1 MVINSHFSI
10 RSCYITLLK
19 IASPYFL
26 RKKYSGLFHTDI
38 FSFLQLR
45 KLFSAIKYLRSSCTK
60 WKSTIIPFSIVV
72 GKKGVYSI
80 SLKEVVGFFIVGAMQ
95 SIKLAECSS
104 HKDVSDEMRFEK
116 ALNLTDGFL

>member
-1 MVINSHFSI
+1 MEVHYYTFFY
-10 RSCYITLLK
+10 CC
-19 IASPYFL
+19 
-26 RKKYSGLFHTDI
+26 G
-38 FSFLQLR
+38 
-45 KLFSAIKYLRSSCTK
+45 
-60 WKSTIIPFSIVV
+60 

-116 ALNLTDGFL
+116 ALNLTDGFF